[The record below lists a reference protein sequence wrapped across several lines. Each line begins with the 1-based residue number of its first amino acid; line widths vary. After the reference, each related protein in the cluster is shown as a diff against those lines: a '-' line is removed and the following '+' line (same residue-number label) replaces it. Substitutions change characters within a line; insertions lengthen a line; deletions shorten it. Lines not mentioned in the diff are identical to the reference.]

1 MNMMCWP
8 DLGSEPQELA
18 ITRKWG
24 KGEIGKQ
31 GSTIVRTVELHY
43 PPPLSKFFQKL
54 QSDANLQSTESKR
67 CCPVSDSYWVKPK
80 TYIVDIPK
88 GKSYIDA
95 TALLLSLLET
105 CQEAIL
111 FCHLLATTKTI
122 IQYRSDTQKN
132 INGNNLLSYSSL
144 LSRISTCVY
153 RFFRTKRK
161 MKFAIQVHGCHDQ
174 MCQLTL
180 ISSNWNKMCLKWEY
194 ITIIHKLECWIYNR
208 HKLRM
213 DFIHWSSKPSAVCL
227 NTQKHTEIIWYFKI
241 SLKFTL
247 CISKHAWAS
256 PAFHA
261 YVHDTKMWTVW
272 YDSHSQY
279 RDTSSS
285 PRFHCFQQR
294 LTIAKNRV

>member
-1 MNMMCWP
+1 MCWP

-105 CQEAIL
+105 CRKWQSYFLSLARNNEDNHSVSFRYTKEYKLKHFAKL
-111 FCHLLATTKTI
+111 FKSTI
-122 IQYRSDTQKN
+122 SN
-132 INGNNLLSYSSL
+132 INLRLSILQNETKNEICNPSSWM
-144 LSRISTCVY
+144 SWSDVSTD
-153 RFFRTKRK
+153 T
-161 MKFAIQVHGCHDQ
+161 
-174 MCQLTL
+174 
-180 ISSNWNKMCLKWEY
+180 
-194 ITIIHKLECWIYNR
+194 
-208 HKLRM
+208 
-213 DFIHWSSKPSAVCL
+213 DFIK
-227 NTQKHTEIIWYFKI
+227 
-241 SLKFTL
+241 LK
-247 CISKHAWAS
+247 
-256 PAFHA
+256 
-261 YVHDTKMWTVW
+261 
-272 YDSHSQY
+272 
-279 RDTSSS
+279 
-285 PRFHCFQQR
+285 
-294 LTIAKNRV
+294 

>member
-1 MNMMCWP
+1 MCWP

-105 CQEAIL
+105 CQKAIL
-111 FCHLLATTKTI
+111 FLSLARNEDNHSVSFRYTKEFKSKRFAKLFKFTI
-122 IQYRSDTQKN
+122 SN
-132 INGNNLLSYSSL
+132 INLRLSIQKWNLLSKFMDVMIRRVNWHWFHQIEIKCVWNENISL
-144 LSRISTCVY
+144 SFISLNVGYIIDTNWEW
-153 RFFRTKRK
+153 
-161 MKFAIQVHGCHDQ
+161 
-174 MCQLTL
+174 
-180 ISSNWNKMCLKWEY
+180 ISSTGRQNHQLSAWTLKS
-194 ITIIHKLECWIYNR
+194 TLK
-208 HKLRM
+208 
-213 DFIHWSSKPSAVCL
+213 
-227 NTQKHTEIIWYFKI
+227 WYFKI